1 MANASKSEGT
11 VGAVVPTSD
20 RAPRPSL
27 RLALSTSRFSQ
38 YLAAVEAGDA
48 ETADRLR
55 AEAREADAAAERE
68 RGAR

>member
-1 MANASKSEGT
+1 MTAPA
-11 VGAVVPTSD
+11 SD